1 MHGNANI
8 IVVMSDKQ
16 QPKNAFVREQIK
28 DKPKNYKRMWV
39 RLGESAA
46 CGGVFALAVCL
57 VLLFMIPVL
66 RQEEGSVPDT
76 GAQDSQQASVEETE
90 QGSEEKEETQ
100 TPEERQP
107 MTLDDYQQIQTEL
120 YAIGNTANKSIVTIT
135 GVVSDTD
142 WFNNSYEREGQG
154 CGTII
159 GESGGKLWIL
169 TEKKTIK
176 DAAKIKVTFVN
187 DAVAEAK
194 LVRYDGDTGLAA
206 LTVDLEDL
214 EDSTRNAITVMKT
227 AGLNTIHKGSIVIAL
242 GGHEAGIKARV
253 VRYYG
258 SVAHEVEEGAHGL
271 RLARRTG
278 DVAVAYAGELR
289 DVGRYGHLRVDKGA
303 ELVAYLAALE
313 EHCAYFSEAVRHC
326 GEARGLHVEGHK
338 LAVKQ
343 VLTIAAH
350 GGALLHIVDVVA
362 LDAVEYL
369 DAVLLPRLAHL
380 GEGLGRAMVCD
391 GYGLV
396 APGGGALHGLC
407 RVGQRVECRVA
418 RVEVELHALFLRSV
432 RTDLRFGLDYRV
444 GLDDH
449 VVVELVIGRPAADD
463 ERRAG
468 LYLAE
473 DGGVLALV
481 EELVY
486 ADAAGVVGHVETEYR
501 GAALLYLTVVDGKD
515 LALDDDVASQASLS
529 SNTGAKRPWSSFTRR
544 HLRKR
549 IPAA

>member
-1 MHGNANI
+1 MLQVHGNANI

-66 RQEEGSVPDT
+66 RQEEGPVPDT

-120 YAIGNTANKSIVTIT
+120 YTIGNTANKSIVTIT

-194 LVRYDGDTGLAA
+194 LVRYDGNTGLAA

-242 GGHEAGIKARV
+242 GSPLGTITATNNEISTPDNNYSVYTTDIVASENGSGVLINMDGELVGVVMQSYSAASANTLTAVEISELMPVIDLLFADKEVPYFGVHISTVTQHIAQKYDIPKGVYIKKVEMDSPAMDAGLQSGDVIR
-253 VRYYG
+253 
-258 SVAHEVEEGAHGL
+258 SVAGQEVAS
-271 RLARRTG
+271 
-278 DVAVAYAGELR
+278 
-289 DVGRYGHLRVDKGA
+289 A
-303 ELVAYLAALE
+303 EQFRE
-313 EHCAYFSEAVRHC
+313 
-326 GEARGLHVEGHK
+326 
-338 LAVKQ
+338 
-343 VLTIAAH
+343 
-350 GGALLHIVDVVA
+350 
-362 LDAVEYL
+362 
-369 DAVLLPRLAHL
+369 VLLQLTPKETYSVTVMR
-380 GEGLGRAMVCD
+380 EGTK
-391 GYGLV
+391 GYKKITCKLK
-396 APGGGALHGLC
+396 A
-407 RVGQRVECRVA
+407 
-418 RVEVELHALFLRSV
+418 
-432 RTDLRFGLDYRV
+432 
-444 GLDDH
+444 
-449 VVVELVIGRPAADD
+449 
-463 ERRAG
+463 
-468 LYLAE
+468 
-473 DGGVLALV
+473 GVL
-481 EELVY
+481 
-486 ADAAGVVGHVETEYR
+486 
-501 GAALLYLTVVDGKD
+501 
-515 LALDDDVASQASLS
+515 Q
-529 SNTGAKRPWSSFTRR
+529 
-544 HLRKR
+544 
-549 IPAA
+549 

>member
-39 RLGESAA
+39 RVGESAA

-169 TEKKTIK
+169 TEKKTI
-176 DAAKIKVTFVN
+176 TFVN

-194 LVRYDGDTGLAA
+194 LVRYDGNTGLAA

-227 AGLNTIHKGSIVIAL
+227 AGSNTIHKGSIVIAL
-242 GGHEAGIKARV
+242 GSPLGTNYSILTGTITATNNEISTPDNNYSVYTTDIVASENGSGVLINMDGELVGVVMQSYSAASANTLTAVEISELMPVIDLLFADKEVPYFGVKYDIPKGVYIKKVEIDSPAMDAGLQSGDVIR
-253 VRYYG
+253 
-258 SVAHEVEEGAHGL
+258 SVAGQEVAS
-271 RLARRTG
+271 
-278 DVAVAYAGELR
+278 
-289 DVGRYGHLRVDKGA
+289 A
-303 ELVAYLAALE
+303 EQFRE
-313 EHCAYFSEAVRHC
+313 
-326 GEARGLHVEGHK
+326 
-338 LAVKQ
+338 
-343 VLTIAAH
+343 
-350 GGALLHIVDVVA
+350 
-362 LDAVEYL
+362 
-369 DAVLLPRLAHL
+369 VLLQLTPKETYSVTVMR
-380 GEGLGRAMVCD
+380 EGTK
-391 GYGLV
+391 GYKKITCKLK
-396 APGGGALHGLC
+396 A
-407 RVGQRVECRVA
+407 
-418 RVEVELHALFLRSV
+418 
-432 RTDLRFGLDYRV
+432 
-444 GLDDH
+444 
-449 VVVELVIGRPAADD
+449 
-463 ERRAG
+463 
-468 LYLAE
+468 
-473 DGGVLALV
+473 GVL
-481 EELVY
+481 
-486 ADAAGVVGHVETEYR
+486 
-501 GAALLYLTVVDGKD
+501 
-515 LALDDDVASQASLS
+515 Q
-529 SNTGAKRPWSSFTRR
+529 
-544 HLRKR
+544 
-549 IPAA
+549 

>member
-1 MHGNANI
+1 MLQVHGNANI

-194 LVRYDGDTGLAA
+194 LVRYDGNTGLAA

-214 EDSTRNAITVMKT
+214 EDSTQNAITVMKT
-227 AGLNTIHKGSIVIAL
+227 AGSNTIHKGSIVIAL
-242 GGHEAGIKARV
+242 GSPLGTNYSILTGTITATNNEISTPDNNYSVYTTDIVASENGSGVLINTDGELVGVVMQSYSAASANTLTAVEISELMPVIDLLFADKEVPYFGVHISTVTQHIAQKYDIPKGVYIKKVEIDSPAMDAGLQSGDVIR
-253 VRYYG
+253 
-258 SVAHEVEEGAHGL
+258 SVAGQEV
-271 RLARRTG
+271 
-278 DVAVAYAGELR
+278 VS
-289 DVGRYGHLRVDKGA
+289 A
-303 ELVAYLAALE
+303 EQFRE
-313 EHCAYFSEAVRHC
+313 
-326 GEARGLHVEGHK
+326 
-338 LAVKQ
+338 
-343 VLTIAAH
+343 
-350 GGALLHIVDVVA
+350 
-362 LDAVEYL
+362 
-369 DAVLLPRLAHL
+369 VLLQLTPKETYSVTVMR
-380 GEGLGRAMVCD
+380 EGTR
-391 GYGLV
+391 GYKKITRKLK
-396 APGGGALHGLC
+396 A
-407 RVGQRVECRVA
+407 
-418 RVEVELHALFLRSV
+418 
-432 RTDLRFGLDYRV
+432 
-444 GLDDH
+444 
-449 VVVELVIGRPAADD
+449 
-463 ERRAG
+463 
-468 LYLAE
+468 
-473 DGGVLALV
+473 GVL
-481 EELVY
+481 
-486 ADAAGVVGHVETEYR
+486 
-501 GAALLYLTVVDGKD
+501 
-515 LALDDDVASQASLS
+515 Q
-529 SNTGAKRPWSSFTRR
+529 
-544 HLRKR
+544 
-549 IPAA
+549 

>member
-1 MHGNANI
+1 
-8 IVVMSDKQ
+8 MSDKQ

-194 LVRYDGDTGLAA
+194 LVRYDGNTGLAA

-214 EDSTRNAITVMKT
+214 ETSTQNAITVMKT
-227 AGLNTIHKGSIVIAL
+227 AGSNTIHKGSIVIAL
-242 GGHEAGIKARV
+242 GSPLGTNYSILTGTITATNNEISTPDNNYSVYTTDIVASENGSGVLINMDGELVGVVMQSYSAASANTLTAVEISELMPVIDLLFADKEVPYFGVHISTVTQHIAQKYDIPKGVYIKKVEMDSPAMDAGLQSGDVIR
-253 VRYYG
+253 
-258 SVAHEVEEGAHGL
+258 SVAGQEVAS
-271 RLARRTG
+271 
-278 DVAVAYAGELR
+278 
-289 DVGRYGHLRVDKGA
+289 A
-303 ELVAYLAALE
+303 EQFRE
-313 EHCAYFSEAVRHC
+313 
-326 GEARGLHVEGHK
+326 
-338 LAVKQ
+338 
-343 VLTIAAH
+343 
-350 GGALLHIVDVVA
+350 
-362 LDAVEYL
+362 
-369 DAVLLPRLAHL
+369 VLLQLTPKETYSVTVMREGTKGYKRLP
-380 GEGLGRAMVCD
+380 V
-391 GYGLV
+391 
-396 APGGGALHGLC
+396 
-407 RVGQRVECRVA
+407 
-418 RVEVELHALFLRSV
+418 
-432 RTDLRFGLDYRV
+432 
-444 GLDDH
+444 
-449 VVVELVIGRPAADD
+449 
-463 ERRAG
+463 
-468 LYLAE
+468 
-473 DGGVLALV
+473 
-481 EELVY
+481 
-486 ADAAGVVGHVETEYR
+486 
-501 GAALLYLTVVDGKD
+501 
-515 LALDDDVASQASLS
+515 
-529 SNTGAKRPWSSFTRR
+529 N
-544 HLRKR
+544 
-549 IPAA
+549 

>member
-1 MHGNANI
+1 MLQVHGNANI

-194 LVRYDGDTGLAA
+194 LVRYDGNTGLAA

-214 EDSTRNAITVMKT
+214 ETSTQNAITVMKT
-227 AGLNTIHKGSIVIAL
+227 AGSNTIHKGSIVIAL
-242 GGHEAGIKARV
+242 GSPLGTNYSILTGTITATNNEISTPDNNYSVYTTDIVASENGSGVLINMDGELVGVVMQSYSAASANTLTAVEISELMPVIDLLFADKEVPYFGVHISTVTQHIAQKYDIPKGVYIKKVEMDSPAMDAGLQSGDVIRSVAGQEVASAEQFREVLLQLTPKETYSVTVMREGTKGIK
-253 VRYYG
+253 
-258 SVAHEVEEGAHGL
+258 
-271 RLARRTG
+271 RLP
-278 DVAVAYAGELR
+278 V
-289 DVGRYGHLRVDKGA
+289 
-303 ELVAYLAALE
+303 
-313 EHCAYFSEAVRHC
+313 
-326 GEARGLHVEGHK
+326 
-338 LAVKQ
+338 
-343 VLTIAAH
+343 
-350 GGALLHIVDVVA
+350 
-362 LDAVEYL
+362 
-369 DAVLLPRLAHL
+369 
-380 GEGLGRAMVCD
+380 
-391 GYGLV
+391 
-396 APGGGALHGLC
+396 
-407 RVGQRVECRVA
+407 
-418 RVEVELHALFLRSV
+418 
-432 RTDLRFGLDYRV
+432 
-444 GLDDH
+444 
-449 VVVELVIGRPAADD
+449 
-463 ERRAG
+463 
-468 LYLAE
+468 
-473 DGGVLALV
+473 
-481 EELVY
+481 
-486 ADAAGVVGHVETEYR
+486 
-501 GAALLYLTVVDGKD
+501 
-515 LALDDDVASQASLS
+515 
-529 SNTGAKRPWSSFTRR
+529 N
-544 HLRKR
+544 
-549 IPAA
+549 

>member
-1 MHGNANI
+1 MLQVHGNANI

-66 RQEEGSVPDT
+66 RQEEGPVPDT

-194 LVRYDGDTGLAA
+194 LVRYDGNTGLAA

-227 AGLNTIHKGSIVIAL
+227 AGSNTIHKGSIVIAL
-242 GGHEAGIKARV
+242 GSPLGTNYSILTGTITATNNEISTPDNNYSVYTTDIVASENGSGVLINMDGELVGVVMQSYSAASANTLTAVEISELMPVIDLLFADKEVPYFGVHISTVTQHIAQKYDIPKGIYIKKVEMDSPAMDAGLQSGDVIR
-253 VRYYG
+253 
-258 SVAHEVEEGAHGL
+258 SVAGQEVASAEQFREVLLQLTPKETYSVTVMREGA
-271 RLARRTG
+271 
-278 DVAVAYAGELR
+278 
-289 DVGRYGHLRVDKGA
+289 KG
-303 ELVAYLAALE
+303 YKKIT
-313 EHCAYFSEAVRHC
+313 C
-326 GEARGLHVEGHK
+326 K
-338 LAVKQ
+338 LKA
-343 VLTIAAH
+343 
-350 GGALLHIVDVVA
+350 
-362 LDAVEYL
+362 
-369 DAVLLPRLAHL
+369 
-380 GEGLGRAMVCD
+380 
-391 GYGLV
+391 
-396 APGGGALHGLC
+396 
-407 RVGQRVECRVA
+407 
-418 RVEVELHALFLRSV
+418 
-432 RTDLRFGLDYRV
+432 
-444 GLDDH
+444 
-449 VVVELVIGRPAADD
+449 
-463 ERRAG
+463 
-468 LYLAE
+468 
-473 DGGVLALV
+473 GVL
-481 EELVY
+481 
-486 ADAAGVVGHVETEYR
+486 
-501 GAALLYLTVVDGKD
+501 
-515 LALDDDVASQASLS
+515 Q
-529 SNTGAKRPWSSFTRR
+529 
-544 HLRKR
+544 
-549 IPAA
+549 

>member
-1 MHGNANI
+1 MLQVHGNANI

-194 LVRYDGDTGLAA
+194 LVRYDGNTGLAA

-214 EDSTRNAITVMKT
+214 ETSTQNAITVMKT
-227 AGLNTIHKGSIVIAL
+227 AGSNTIHKGSIVIAL
-242 GGHEAGIKARV
+242 GSPLGTNYSILTGTITATNNEISTPDNNYSVYTTDIVASENGSGVLINTDGELVGVVMQSYSAASANTLTAVEISELMPVIDLLFADKEVPYFGVHISTVTQHIAQKYDIPKGVYIKKVEIDSPAMDAGLQSGDVIR
-253 VRYYG
+253 
-258 SVAHEVEEGAHGL
+258 SVAGQEVAS
-271 RLARRTG
+271 
-278 DVAVAYAGELR
+278 
-289 DVGRYGHLRVDKGA
+289 A
-303 ELVAYLAALE
+303 EQFRE
-313 EHCAYFSEAVRHC
+313 
-326 GEARGLHVEGHK
+326 
-338 LAVKQ
+338 
-343 VLTIAAH
+343 
-350 GGALLHIVDVVA
+350 
-362 LDAVEYL
+362 
-369 DAVLLPRLAHL
+369 VLLQLTPKETYSVTFMR
-380 GEGLGRAMVCD
+380 EGTR
-391 GYGLV
+391 GYKKITCKLK
-396 APGGGALHGLC
+396 A
-407 RVGQRVECRVA
+407 
-418 RVEVELHALFLRSV
+418 
-432 RTDLRFGLDYRV
+432 
-444 GLDDH
+444 
-449 VVVELVIGRPAADD
+449 
-463 ERRAG
+463 
-468 LYLAE
+468 
-473 DGGVLALV
+473 GVL
-481 EELVY
+481 
-486 ADAAGVVGHVETEYR
+486 
-501 GAALLYLTVVDGKD
+501 
-515 LALDDDVASQASLS
+515 Q
-529 SNTGAKRPWSSFTRR
+529 
-544 HLRKR
+544 
-549 IPAA
+549 

>member
-1 MHGNANI
+1 MQVHGNANI

-90 QGSEEKEETQ
+90 
-100 TPEERQP
+100 P

-194 LVRYDGDTGLAA
+194 LVGYDGNTGLAA

-242 GGHEAGIKARV
+242 GSPLGTNYSILTGTITATNNEISTPDNNYSVYTTDIVASENGSGVLINMDGELVGVVMQSYSAASANTLTAVEISELMPVIDLLFADKEVPYFGVHISTVTQHIAQKYDIPKGVYIKKVEMDSPAMDAGLQSGDVIR
-253 VRYYG
+253 
-258 SVAHEVEEGAHGL
+258 SVAGQEV
-271 RLARRTG
+271 
-278 DVAVAYAGELR
+278 VS
-289 DVGRYGHLRVDKGA
+289 A
-303 ELVAYLAALE
+303 EQFRE
-313 EHCAYFSEAVRHC
+313 
-326 GEARGLHVEGHK
+326 
-338 LAVKQ
+338 
-343 VLTIAAH
+343 
-350 GGALLHIVDVVA
+350 
-362 LDAVEYL
+362 
-369 DAVLLPRLAHL
+369 VLLQLTPKETYSVTVMR
-380 GEGLGRAMVCD
+380 EGTK
-391 GYGLV
+391 GYKKITCKLK
-396 APGGGALHGLC
+396 A
-407 RVGQRVECRVA
+407 
-418 RVEVELHALFLRSV
+418 
-432 RTDLRFGLDYRV
+432 
-444 GLDDH
+444 
-449 VVVELVIGRPAADD
+449 
-463 ERRAG
+463 
-468 LYLAE
+468 
-473 DGGVLALV
+473 GVL
-481 EELVY
+481 
-486 ADAAGVVGHVETEYR
+486 
-501 GAALLYLTVVDGKD
+501 
-515 LALDDDVASQASLS
+515 Q
-529 SNTGAKRPWSSFTRR
+529 
-544 HLRKR
+544 
-549 IPAA
+549 

>member
-1 MHGNANI
+1 MLQVHGNANI

-66 RQEEGSVPDT
+66 RQEEGPVPDT

-100 TPEERQP
+100 APEERQP

-194 LVRYDGDTGLAA
+194 LVGYDGNTGLAA

-242 GGHEAGIKARV
+242 GSPLGTNYSILTGTITATNNEISTPDNNYSVYTTDIVASENGSGVLINTDGELVGVVMQSYSAASANTLTAVEISELMPVIDLLFADKEVPYFGVHISTVTQHIAQKYDIPKGVYIKKVEMDSPAMDAGLQSGDVIRSVAGQEVASAEQFREVLLQLTPKETYSVMVCGKVLRGIK
-253 VRYYG
+253 
-258 SVAHEVEEGAHGL
+258 
-271 RLARRTG
+271 RLP
-278 DVAVAYAGELR
+278 V
-289 DVGRYGHLRVDKGA
+289 
-303 ELVAYLAALE
+303 
-313 EHCAYFSEAVRHC
+313 
-326 GEARGLHVEGHK
+326 
-338 LAVKQ
+338 
-343 VLTIAAH
+343 
-350 GGALLHIVDVVA
+350 
-362 LDAVEYL
+362 
-369 DAVLLPRLAHL
+369 
-380 GEGLGRAMVCD
+380 
-391 GYGLV
+391 
-396 APGGGALHGLC
+396 
-407 RVGQRVECRVA
+407 
-418 RVEVELHALFLRSV
+418 
-432 RTDLRFGLDYRV
+432 
-444 GLDDH
+444 
-449 VVVELVIGRPAADD
+449 
-463 ERRAG
+463 
-468 LYLAE
+468 
-473 DGGVLALV
+473 
-481 EELVY
+481 
-486 ADAAGVVGHVETEYR
+486 
-501 GAALLYLTVVDGKD
+501 
-515 LALDDDVASQASLS
+515 
-529 SNTGAKRPWSSFTRR
+529 N
-544 HLRKR
+544 
-549 IPAA
+549 

>member
-66 RQEEGSVPDT
+66 RQEEGPVPDT

-120 YAIGNTANKSIVTIT
+120 YTIGNTANKSIVTIT

-194 LVRYDGDTGLAA
+194 LVRYDGNTGLAA

-242 GGHEAGIKARV
+242 GSPLGTNYSILTGTITATNNEISTPDNNYSVYTTDIVASENGSGVLINMDGELVGVVMQSYSAASANTLTAVEISELMPVIDLLFADKEVPYFGVHISTVTQHIAQKYDIPKGAYIKDVKMDSPALAAGLQSGDVITEMGGEAVYTVDSYESKLLALEPGD
-253 VRYYG
+253 
-258 SVAHEVEEGAHGL
+258 EVEIVVQ
-271 RLARRTG
+271 RQ
-278 DVAVAYAGELR
+278 
-289 DVGRYGHLRVDKGA
+289 GA
-303 ELVAYLAALE
+303 EKYE
-313 EHCAYFSEAVRHC
+313 EITCTV
-326 GEARGLHVEGHK
+326 
-338 LAVKQ
+338 Q
-343 VLTIAAH
+343 V
-350 GGALLHIVDVVA
+350 
-362 LDAVEYL
+362 
-369 DAVLLPRLAHL
+369 
-380 GEGLGRAMVCD
+380 
-391 GYGLV
+391 
-396 APGGGALHGLC
+396 
-407 RVGQRVECRVA
+407 
-418 RVEVELHALFLRSV
+418 
-432 RTDLRFGLDYRV
+432 
-444 GLDDH
+444 
-449 VVVELVIGRPAADD
+449 
-463 ERRAG
+463 
-468 LYLAE
+468 
-473 DGGVLALV
+473 GVL
-481 EELVY
+481 
-486 ADAAGVVGHVETEYR
+486 
-501 GAALLYLTVVDGKD
+501 K
-515 LALDDDVASQASLS
+515 
-529 SNTGAKRPWSSFTRR
+529 
-544 HLRKR
+544 
-549 IPAA
+549 

>member
-176 DAAKIKVTFVN
+176 DAAKIKVTFIN

-194 LVRYDGDTGLAA
+194 LVRYDGNTGLAA

-214 EDSTRNAITVMKT
+214 ETSTQNAITVMKT
-227 AGLNTIHKGSIVIAL
+227 AGSNTIHKGSIVIAL
-242 GGHEAGIKARV
+242 GSPLGTNYSILTGTITATNNEISTPDNNYSVYTTDIVASENGSGVLINTDGELVGVVMQSYSAASANTLTAVEISELMPVIDLLFADKEVPYFGVHISTVTQHIAQKYDIPKGIYIKKVEIDSPAMDAGLQSGDVIR
-253 VRYYG
+253 
-258 SVAHEVEEGAHGL
+258 SVAGQEVAS
-271 RLARRTG
+271 
-278 DVAVAYAGELR
+278 
-289 DVGRYGHLRVDKGA
+289 A
-303 ELVAYLAALE
+303 EQFRE
-313 EHCAYFSEAVRHC
+313 
-326 GEARGLHVEGHK
+326 
-338 LAVKQ
+338 
-343 VLTIAAH
+343 
-350 GGALLHIVDVVA
+350 
-362 LDAVEYL
+362 
-369 DAVLLPRLAHL
+369 VLLQLTPK
-380 GEGLGRAMVCD
+380 
-391 GYGLV
+391 
-396 APGGGALHGLC
+396 
-407 RVGQRVECRVA
+407 
-418 RVEVELHALFLRSV
+418 
-432 RTDLRFGLDYRV
+432 
-444 GLDDH
+444 
-449 VVVELVIGRPAADD
+449 
-463 ERRAG
+463 
-468 LYLAE
+468 
-473 DGGVLALV
+473 
-481 EELVY
+481 
-486 ADAAGVVGHVETEYR
+486 ETY
-501 GAALLYLTVVDGKD
+501 
-515 LALDDDVASQASLS
+515 
-529 SNTGAKRPWSSFTRR
+529 
-544 HLRKR
+544 
-549 IPAA
+549 

>member
-39 RLGESAA
+39 RLGEYAA

-100 TPEERQP
+100 TSEERQP

-194 LVRYDGDTGLAA
+194 LVRYDGNTGLAA

-214 EDSTRNAITVMKT
+214 ETSTQNAITVMKT

-242 GGHEAGIKARV
+242 GSPLGTNYSILTGTITATNNEISTPDNNYSVYTTDIVASENGSGVLINTDGELVGVVMQSYSAASANTLTAVEISELMPVIDLLFADKEVPYFGVHISTVTQHIAQKYDIPKGVYIKKVEMDSPAMEAGLQSGDVIR
-253 VRYYG
+253 
-258 SVAHEVEEGAHGL
+258 SVAGQEVASAEQFREVLLQLTPKETYSVTVMREG
-271 RLARRTG
+271 T
-278 DVAVAYAGELR
+278 
-289 DVGRYGHLRVDKGA
+289 KG
-303 ELVAYLAALE
+303 YK
-313 EHCAYFSEAVRHC
+313 S
-326 GEARGLHVEGHK
+326 RGF
-338 LAVKQ
+338 AVK
-343 VLTIAAH
+343 LEI
-350 GGALLHIVDVVA
+350 
-362 LDAVEYL
+362 
-369 DAVLLPRLAHL
+369 
-380 GEGLGRAMVCD
+380 
-391 GYGLV
+391 
-396 APGGGALHGLC
+396 
-407 RVGQRVECRVA
+407 
-418 RVEVELHALFLRSV
+418 RS
-432 RTDLRFGLDYRV
+432 YY
-444 GLDDH
+444 
-449 VVVELVIGRPAADD
+449 EI
-463 ERRAG
+463 
-468 LYLAE
+468 Y
-473 DGGVLALV
+473 
-481 EELVY
+481 
-486 ADAAGVVGHVETEYR
+486 
-501 GAALLYLTVVDGKD
+501 
-515 LALDDDVASQASLS
+515 
-529 SNTGAKRPWSSFTRR
+529 
-544 HLRKR
+544 
-549 IPAA
+549 

>member
-1 MHGNANI
+1 MLQVHGNANI

-66 RQEEGSVPDT
+66 RQEEGPVPDT

-120 YAIGNTANKSIVTIT
+120 YTIGNTANKSIVTIT

-194 LVRYDGDTGLAA
+194 L
-206 LTVDLEDL
+206 EDL

-242 GGHEAGIKARV
+242 GSPLGTNYSILTGTITATNNEISTPDNNYSVYTTDIVASENGSGVLINMDGELVGVVMQSYSAASANTLTAVEISELMPVIDLLFADKEVPYFGVHISTVTQHIAQKYDIPKGVYIKKVEMDSPAMDAGLQSGDVIR
-253 VRYYG
+253 
-258 SVAHEVEEGAHGL
+258 SVAGQEVAS
-271 RLARRTG
+271 
-278 DVAVAYAGELR
+278 
-289 DVGRYGHLRVDKGA
+289 A
-303 ELVAYLAALE
+303 EQFRE
-313 EHCAYFSEAVRHC
+313 
-326 GEARGLHVEGHK
+326 
-338 LAVKQ
+338 
-343 VLTIAAH
+343 
-350 GGALLHIVDVVA
+350 
-362 LDAVEYL
+362 
-369 DAVLLPRLAHL
+369 VLLQLTPKETYSVTVMR
-380 GEGLGRAMVCD
+380 EGTK
-391 GYGLV
+391 GYKKITCKLK
-396 APGGGALHGLC
+396 A
-407 RVGQRVECRVA
+407 
-418 RVEVELHALFLRSV
+418 
-432 RTDLRFGLDYRV
+432 
-444 GLDDH
+444 
-449 VVVELVIGRPAADD
+449 
-463 ERRAG
+463 
-468 LYLAE
+468 
-473 DGGVLALV
+473 GVL
-481 EELVY
+481 
-486 ADAAGVVGHVETEYR
+486 
-501 GAALLYLTVVDGKD
+501 
-515 LALDDDVASQASLS
+515 Q
-529 SNTGAKRPWSSFTRR
+529 
-544 HLRKR
+544 
-549 IPAA
+549 

>member
-194 LVRYDGDTGLAA
+194 LVRYDGNTGLAA

-227 AGLNTIHKGSIVIAL
+227 AGSNTIHKGSIVIAL
-242 GGHEAGIKARV
+242 GSPLGTNYSILTGTITATNNEISTPDNNYSVYTTDIVASENGSGVLINMDGELVGVVMQSYSAASANTLTAVEISELMPVIDLLFADKEVPYFGVHISTVTQHIAQKYDIPKGVYIKKVEIDSPAMDAGLQSGDVIR
-253 VRYYG
+253 
-258 SVAHEVEEGAHGL
+258 SVAGQEVAS
-271 RLARRTG
+271 
-278 DVAVAYAGELR
+278 
-289 DVGRYGHLRVDKGA
+289 A
-303 ELVAYLAALE
+303 EQFRE
-313 EHCAYFSEAVRHC
+313 
-326 GEARGLHVEGHK
+326 
-338 LAVKQ
+338 
-343 VLTIAAH
+343 
-350 GGALLHIVDVVA
+350 
-362 LDAVEYL
+362 
-369 DAVLLPRLAHL
+369 VLLQLTPKETYSVTVMREGTKAVSYTHL
-380 GEGLGRAMVCD
+380 TLPTK
-391 GYGLV
+391 L
-396 APGGGALHGLC
+396 
-407 RVGQRVECRVA
+407 
-418 RVEVELHALFLRSV
+418 EV
-432 RTDLRFGLDYRV
+432 
-444 GLDDH
+444 
-449 VVVELVIGRPAADD
+449 
-463 ERRAG
+463 
-468 LYLAE
+468 
-473 DGGVLALV
+473 
-481 EELVY
+481 
-486 ADAAGVVGHVETEYR
+486 
-501 GAALLYLTVVDGKD
+501 
-515 LALDDDVASQASLS
+515 
-529 SNTGAKRPWSSFTRR
+529 
-544 HLRKR
+544 
-549 IPAA
+549 

>member
-66 RQEEGSVPDT
+66 RQEEGPVPDT

-120 YAIGNTANKSIVTIT
+120 YTIGNTANKSIVTIT

-194 LVRYDGDTGLAA
+194 LVRYDGNTGLAA

-214 EDSTRNAITVMKT
+214 ETSTQNAITVMKT
-227 AGLNTIHKGSIVIAL
+227 AGSNTIHKGSIVIAL
-242 GGHEAGIKARV
+242 GSPLGTNYSILTGTITATNNEISTPDNNYSVYTTDIVASENGSGVLINMDGELVGVVMQSYSAASANTLTAVEISELMPVIDLLFADKEVPYFGVHISTVTQHIAQKYDIPKGVYIKKVEMDSPAMDAGLQSGDVIR
-253 VRYYG
+253 
-258 SVAHEVEEGAHGL
+258 SVAGQEVAS
-271 RLARRTG
+271 
-278 DVAVAYAGELR
+278 
-289 DVGRYGHLRVDKGA
+289 A
-303 ELVAYLAALE
+303 EQFRE
-313 EHCAYFSEAVRHC
+313 
-326 GEARGLHVEGHK
+326 
-338 LAVKQ
+338 
-343 VLTIAAH
+343 
-350 GGALLHIVDVVA
+350 
-362 LDAVEYL
+362 
-369 DAVLLPRLAHL
+369 VLLQLTPKETYSVTVMR
-380 GEGLGRAMVCD
+380 EGTR
-391 GYGLV
+391 GYKNITCKLK
-396 APGGGALHGLC
+396 A
-407 RVGQRVECRVA
+407 
-418 RVEVELHALFLRSV
+418 
-432 RTDLRFGLDYRV
+432 
-444 GLDDH
+444 
-449 VVVELVIGRPAADD
+449 
-463 ERRAG
+463 
-468 LYLAE
+468 
-473 DGGVLALV
+473 GVL
-481 EELVY
+481 
-486 ADAAGVVGHVETEYR
+486 
-501 GAALLYLTVVDGKD
+501 
-515 LALDDDVASQASLS
+515 Q
-529 SNTGAKRPWSSFTRR
+529 
-544 HLRKR
+544 
-549 IPAA
+549 

>member
-1 MHGNANI
+1 MLQVHGNANI

-194 LVRYDGDTGLAA
+194 LVRYDGNTGLAA

-227 AGLNTIHKGSIVIAL
+227 AGSNTIHKGSIVIAL
-242 GGHEAGIKARV
+242 GSPLGTNYSILTGTITATNNEISTPDNNYSVYTTDIVASENGSGVLINMDGELVGVVMQSYSAASANTLTAVEISELMPVIDLLFADKEVPYFGVHISTVTQHIAQKYDIPKGVYIKKVEIDSPAMDAGLQSGDVIR
-253 VRYYG
+253 
-258 SVAHEVEEGAHGL
+258 SVAGQEVAS
-271 RLARRTG
+271 
-278 DVAVAYAGELR
+278 
-289 DVGRYGHLRVDKGA
+289 A
-303 ELVAYLAALE
+303 EQFRE
-313 EHCAYFSEAVRHC
+313 
-326 GEARGLHVEGHK
+326 
-338 LAVKQ
+338 
-343 VLTIAAH
+343 
-350 GGALLHIVDVVA
+350 
-362 LDAVEYL
+362 
-369 DAVLLPRLAHL
+369 VLLQLTPKETYSVTVMREGTKGYKRLP
-380 GEGLGRAMVCD
+380 V
-391 GYGLV
+391 
-396 APGGGALHGLC
+396 
-407 RVGQRVECRVA
+407 
-418 RVEVELHALFLRSV
+418 
-432 RTDLRFGLDYRV
+432 
-444 GLDDH
+444 
-449 VVVELVIGRPAADD
+449 
-463 ERRAG
+463 
-468 LYLAE
+468 
-473 DGGVLALV
+473 
-481 EELVY
+481 
-486 ADAAGVVGHVETEYR
+486 
-501 GAALLYLTVVDGKD
+501 
-515 LALDDDVASQASLS
+515 
-529 SNTGAKRPWSSFTRR
+529 N
-544 HLRKR
+544 
-549 IPAA
+549 

>member
-194 LVRYDGDTGLAA
+194 LVRYDGNTGLAA

-214 EDSTRNAITVMKT
+214 ETSTQNAITVMKT
-227 AGLNTIHKGSIVIAL
+227 AGSNTIHKGSIVIAL
-242 GGHEAGIKARV
+242 GSPLGTNYSILTGTITATNNEISTPDNNYSVYTTDIVASENGSGVLINMDGELVGVVMQSYSAASANTLTAVEISELMPVIDLLFADKEVPYFGVHISTVTQHIAQKYDIPKGVYIKKVEMDSPAMDAGLQSGDVIR
-253 VRYYG
+253 
-258 SVAHEVEEGAHGL
+258 SVAGQEVAS
-271 RLARRTG
+271 
-278 DVAVAYAGELR
+278 
-289 DVGRYGHLRVDKGA
+289 A
-303 ELVAYLAALE
+303 EQFRE
-313 EHCAYFSEAVRHC
+313 
-326 GEARGLHVEGHK
+326 
-338 LAVKQ
+338 
-343 VLTIAAH
+343 
-350 GGALLHIVDVVA
+350 
-362 LDAVEYL
+362 
-369 DAVLLPRLAHL
+369 VLLQLTPKETYSVMVMREGTKGYKRLP
-380 GEGLGRAMVCD
+380 V
-391 GYGLV
+391 
-396 APGGGALHGLC
+396 
-407 RVGQRVECRVA
+407 
-418 RVEVELHALFLRSV
+418 
-432 RTDLRFGLDYRV
+432 
-444 GLDDH
+444 
-449 VVVELVIGRPAADD
+449 
-463 ERRAG
+463 
-468 LYLAE
+468 
-473 DGGVLALV
+473 
-481 EELVY
+481 
-486 ADAAGVVGHVETEYR
+486 
-501 GAALLYLTVVDGKD
+501 
-515 LALDDDVASQASLS
+515 
-529 SNTGAKRPWSSFTRR
+529 N
-544 HLRKR
+544 
-549 IPAA
+549 